1 MAPET
6 PQITVCVP
14 TYNEVRALPELH
26 RRLSAAL
33 DGLDPNWELVIADDG
48 SDDGTRELIRR
59 LTAEFPRVRGVLLSR
74 NFGHTPA
81 YLAALAQG
89 SGEWTVL
96 MDADLQDRPEEI
108 PRLLARAR
116 EGYDVVYAIKEKRP
130 EGRLMRLAFWG
141 YYRLAGRVSDV
152 PQPADAGP
160 FCVMSRRVVGEVLR
174 LSERSVFLPGVRAF
188 VGFKQSG
195 IEVVRDQREG
205 GRSRIPL
212 RRRISGALDG
222 ILAFSKAPLR
232 IASWV
237 GIVVAFLAAISEF
250 FFLYFRLFTD
260 VPVEGLTTV
269 ITLLLFLGG
278 VQLLTLGIIGE
289 YLGRVYDEVKGRPR
303 YVVDE
308 WLNLPPRDDPARDV
322 AELEPR
328 AGGARVESGS

>member
-1 MAPET
+1 MAEGN

-26 RRLSAAL
+26 RRLSSV
-33 DGLDPNWELVIADDG
+33 LDPIDPGWELVIADDG
-48 SDDGTRELIRR
+48 SDDGTRELIRQM
-59 LTAEFPRVRGVLLSR
+59 TAEFPRVRGVLLSR

-81 YLAALAQG
+81 YLAALAHG
-89 SGEWTVL
+89 AGEWTVL

-108 PRLLARAR
+108 PRLLERAR
-116 EGYDVVYAIKEKRP
+116 EGFDVVYAIKEKRP
-130 EGRLMRLAFWG
+130 EGRLMRLAFWS

-160 FCVMSRRVVGEVLR
+160 FCVMSRRVVGEVMR

-195 IEVVRDQREG
+195 IEVERDERQG

-212 RRRISGALDG
+212 RRRVAGALDG

-250 FFLYFRLFTD
+250 FFIYFRLFTD

-308 WLNLPPRDDPARDV
+308 WLNLPRLDDPARDV
-322 AELEPR
+322 AEVEPR
-328 AGGARVESGS
+328 AQGARVESGS